1 MEGFDFQV
9 EILRTKR
16 KKSASIQLNEGL
28 VKVLVPKS
36 LSDKRIRDLILK
48 RSSWIQ
54 TKLKEQSKRLPI
66 TPREYV
72 SGECFPYLGKNY
84 RLKVVYG
91 ENLSV
96 KMKNGYL
103 VVTLISDMDQQEVV
117 RLQLEKW
124 YQEHA
129 ETRLKEK
136 TKRLAK
142 IVGVNPSSVSV
153 KTYKSRWGSC
163 SHKGEIIYNWKIIL
177 APHRIVDYVVVHELC
192 HLLEHNHSP
201 KYWRQ
206 VERHTPDW
214 KNCRNWLKSN
224 SVNLQNFF
232 L

>member
-9 EILRTKR
+9 EVLRTKR
-16 KKSASIQLNEGL
+16 KKSASIQLNEDL
-28 VKVLVPKS
+28 VRVLVPKS

-54 TKLKEQSKRLPI
+54 TKLKEQSKRVSI

-84 RLKVVYG
+84 RLKIVNG
-91 ENLSV
+91 KDLSV

-103 VVTLISDMDQQEVV
+103 VVTLINDKHQQEVV
-117 RLQLEKW
+117 RSQLEKW

-129 ETRLKEK
+129 ETQLKEK
-136 TKRLAK
+136 TKRFAK
-142 IVGVNPSSVSV
+142 IVDVNPSSVSV

-177 APHRIVDYVVVHELC
+177 APHRIVDYVVIHELC

-206 VERHTPDW
+206 VERYTPDW
-214 KNCRNWLKSN
+214 KNCRNWLRHN
-224 SVNLQNFF
+224 SDILKHSI
-232 L
+232 